1 MVQRISFGRTAL
13 FSTSQR
19 GVLAAVL
26 LSFTA
31 AACTDDDKPPVIR
44 VDAAADGA
52 VPNDGGVGDAKVTDA
67 RVDMDA
73 KTGTPEASTPG
84 DADSPQ
90 FDGNII
96 FDANGLVDAEADS
109 TVLSPPD
116 TGVPDAGGVGGV
128 GAPALTLAKARQV
141 GRFGGDLRIDLSAVR
156 GANTVVAVR
165 VELLTSQQTS
175 LGAARVVP
183 LESLITAL
191 TGDSYAVL
199 SGLFE
204 RFSNVSI
211 VRVALVDELGGLS
224 PTTDLPVTLQTIVTL
239 GGACDDK
246 FLENRCG
253 TGLGCKPASVG
264 AAKACNV
271 GVASQLGRLGY
282 FVDEL
287 GPRIVFEGT
296 DVDADATGY
305 RVQFYDAQDVLV
317 EIDHDIVA
325 DTPPVSSV
333 TGPIS
338 ATGDSTFFV
347 RLLPSEVLV
356 QQVARVRVSVTDSVD
371 HVSNVLAADRE
382 EAPEHAL
389 GATCDARTFNRCSD
403 GGSCVDTGDQ
413 DRCLQ
418 ATEAKTSA
426 CTAALVLTPAIGA
439 VSRVR
444 GSLDNS
450 LWDAPQGCSPYLNQ
464 GDRVVRL
471 VMTEPAERVTLS
483 TDHPYTGFD
492 SVLYLLSSCTATP
505 QVERCNAPTPG
516 SSARSVLTLQNVAA
530 GEYYV
535 VVDSHLSPDDTSDT
549 FELTVSTQ

>member
-1 MVQRISFGRTAL
+1 MVQRISLTRPAL
-13 FSTSQR
+13 PSFAKR
-19 GVLAAVL
+19 GVLATVL

-44 VDAAADGA
+44 VDAAADSA
-52 VPNDGGVGDAKVTDA
+52 VPNDGGVGDAKVNDA

-96 FDANGLVDAEADS
+96 VDANGPVDAEADS
-109 TVLSPPD
+109 TVLSPVDTGTPD
-116 TGVPDAGGVGGV
+116 TGVVGGV
-128 GAPALTLAKARQV
+128 GAPALSTAKARQV
-141 GRFGGDLRIDLSAVR
+141 GRFGGDLRIELSAVR
-156 GANTVVAVR
+156 GQNTVVALR
-165 VELLTSQQTS
+165 VELLSSQQTS

-183 LESLITAL
+183 LETLISAL
-191 TGDSYAVL
+191 TGDSYVVL

-239 GGACDDK
+239 GGACDDT
-246 FLENRCG
+246 FIQNRCG
-253 TGLGCKPASVG
+253 AGLGCKPASVG
-264 AAKACNV
+264 AAKACNA
-271 GVASQLGRLGY
+271 GVAPQLGRLGY

-305 RVQFYDAQDVLV
+305 RVQFYDAQDVLLP
-317 EIDHDIVA
+317 IDHDSEE
-325 DTPPVSSV
+325 TSPPVSAV
-333 TGPIS
+333 TGPIT
-338 ATGDSTFFV
+338 AQGGTGFFV
-347 RLLPSEVLV
+347 QLVPSDVLV
-356 QQVARVRVSVTDSVD
+356 QQVARVRVNATDSVD
-371 HVSNVLAADRE
+371 NASNVLVADRE

-389 GATCDARTFNRCSD
+389 GTTCDVRTFNRCSD

-426 CTAALVLTPAIGA
+426 CTAALVLSPVSSG

-444 GSLDNS
+444 GSLNNS

-464 GDRVVRL
+464 ADRVVRL
-471 VMTEPAERVTLS
+471 VLTEPALRLTLS

-492 SVLYLLSSCTATP
+492 SVLYLLSSCGATP
-505 QVERCNAPTPG
+505 TVERCNAPTPG
-516 SSARSVLTLQNVAA
+516 SAARSVLTLQNIAA

-535 VVDSHLSPDDTSDT
+535 VVDSHRSPEDTSDT
-549 FELTVSTQ
+549 FELTVSVE